1 MGAVRK
7 LFADFALVCATTV
20 TLAPGAAVAEVKST
34 PAGDPIAT
42 IRSFD
47 RRLHSALERRS
58 PAWSPEADAAR
69 VRVQE
74 VVDDTFSV
82 PDLARE
88 TLGAEWTRATPAQQR
103 AFLNLFRDLL
113 VQRIATG
120 PLHAYTL
127 AEEPKLVMHDDS
139 SAKVRAVM
147 CETSCDRHR
156 AEIDYRLK
164 RVAGRWHLIDLV
176 VDGES
181 VVKAYRA
188 EFDDIIAR
196 ERFDGLLARL
206 RKRLG

>member
-1 MGAVRK
+1 MGAVRTVSAVAFI
-7 LFADFALVCATTV
+7 FATGPAFAGVA
-20 TLAPGAAVAEVKST
+20 LADAKPGAG
-34 PAGDPIAT
+34 GDPIST

-47 RRLHSALERRS
+47 RRLRSALERRA
-58 PAWSPEADAAR
+58 PAWSPEAETAR
-69 VRVQE
+69 VRIQE

-88 TLGAEWTRATPAQQR
+88 TLGVEWTRATPAQQR

-113 VQRIATG
+113 VQRIANG
-120 PLHAYTL
+120 PFRTYAMTD
-127 AEEPKLVMHDDS
+127 EPKLVIHDDG
-139 SAKVRAVM
+139 AARVHAVM
-147 CETSCDRHR
+147 CQTSCERHR
-156 AEIDYRLK
+156 SEIDYRLR
-164 RVAGRWHLIDLV
+164 RVAGRWHLIDLI

-188 EFDDIIAR
+188 EFSDIIER

>member
-1 MGAVRK
+1 MGAAR
-7 LFADFALVCATTV
+7 TV
-20 TLAPGAAVAEVKST
+20 SAVAFVLAT
-34 PAGDPIAT
+34 GPALAAPTVADGKPAAGGDPIST

-47 RRLHSALERRS
+47 RRLRSALERRA
-58 PAWSPEADAAR
+58 PAWSPEAETTR
-69 VRVQE
+69 IRIQE

-120 PLHAYTL
+120 PLRAYTP
-127 AEEPKLVMHDDS
+127 ADEPKLVMHDDG
-139 SAKVRAVM
+139 SAKVHAVM
-147 CETSCDRHR
+147 CEISCERHR
-156 AEIDYRLK
+156 AEIDYRLR
-164 RVAGRWHLIDLV
+164 RVAGRWHLIDLI

-188 EFDDIIAR
+188 EFVDIIER